1 MALISNPFAK
11 MDSVSFDDFRKR
23 TQRPKVPETAAVK
36 QWPVDTDAI
45 VKRSSNILKNFKP
58 PGKGN

>member
-11 MDSVSFDDFRKR
+11 MDSVSFDDFRER
-23 TQRPKVPETAAVK
+23 TQGPKAPDTAAVK
-36 QWPVDTDAI
+36 QRPVDTDAI

-58 PGKGN
+58 PGKGK

>member
-1 MALISNPFAK
+1 MALISNPFAR

-23 TQRPKVPETAAVK
+23 TQCPKVPETAAVK
-36 QWPVDTDAI
+36 QRPVDTDAI